1 MSNLTPTPEPVQINA
16 SRALRMIQDAVKTRS
31 PEYNYKQN
39 LERFLQEEFSD
50 AAKSCVYARN
60 GEAYCLVGVAL
71 ALEGVPVS
79 VLEAIEAESDELDSD
94 EDHDCEV
101 EGCTSNGDHSTGIS
115 NPWLLDR
122 LRVLSGFEF
131 TPEAV
136 DVLSVAQVYQDTS
149 RTWGEA
155 EAAAAK
161 TKDQGYREPLPGGIP
176 L

>member
-1 MSNLTPTPEPVQINA
+1 MTNPTPTPEPTTVNA

-31 PEYNYKQN
+31 PEYNYKHDP
-39 LERFLQEEFSD
+39 ERFPLDNFSD

-60 GEAYCLVGVAL
+60 GEADCLVGVAL
-71 ALEGVPVS
+71 FLEGVPVK
-79 VLEAIEAESDELDSD
+79 VLEQIEEESGELDDD

-101 EGCTSNGDHSTGIS
+101 EGCGSPSDHSTGIS
-115 NPWLLDR
+115 NPWLLQR
-122 LRVLSGFEF
+122 LRALSGFEF

-136 DVLSVAQVYQDTS
+136 DVLAAAQVYQDTS

-161 TKDQGYREPLPGGIP
+161 TKEQGYREPLPGGIP